1 MTQVDM
7 QEARMWTQQNAKR
20 GPGVTFWE
28 LLPPNPSSL
37 AIHASLLFDVLQGC
51 EPSIID
57 LLHMG

>member
-1 MTQVDM
+1 M